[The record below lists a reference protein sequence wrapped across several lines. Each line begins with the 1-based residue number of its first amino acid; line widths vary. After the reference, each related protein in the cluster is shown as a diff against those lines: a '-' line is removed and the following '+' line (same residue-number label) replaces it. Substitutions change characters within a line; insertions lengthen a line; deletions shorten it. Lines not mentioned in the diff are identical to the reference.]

1 MIINWLDEI
10 DSTNSFVARN
20 ISTLQSGSV
29 IAAHRQSAGRGQ
41 RGNSWESEPFANLT
55 FSMLLRP
62 ADFPANKQFH
72 LSEAVAVAITES
84 IEKKCC
90 ISAKIKWPNDI
101 YFNDLKLAGIL
112 IEHALMGRNILHTI
126 IGVGLNVN
134 QRKFFSDAPNP
145 VSLAQIADKEF
156 DLDTLLYDVCLRIE
170 QRVDALR
177 SDTDF
182 NDIHSL
188 YMNRLWR
195 NDKCFHKFRD
205 VASGNI
211 YLGQIADI
219 EPMGHLIVNEH
230 SNYGQIIPHRYAFKE
245 VEWIID

>member
-20 ISTLQSGSV
+20 ISTLHSGSIV
-29 IAAHRQSAGRGQ
+29 AARRQSAGRGQ

-55 FSMLLRP
+55 FSMLWLP
-62 ADFPANKQFH
+62 DNFPANKQFH

-84 IEKKCC
+84 IEKVCG
-90 ISAKIKWPNDI
+90 ISSKIKWPNDI

-112 IEHALMGRNILHTI
+112 IEHALMGHNILHTI

-145 VSLAQIADKEF
+145 VSLAQIADKDF
-156 DLDTLLYDVCLRIE
+156 DLDSLLSNVCTNIE
-170 QRVDALR
+170 CRLSALR

-182 NDIHSL
+182 FDIHSL
-188 YMNRLWR
+188 YMSRLWR
-195 NDKCFHKFRD
+195 NDNCCHKFRD

-211 YLGQIADI
+211 YWGQIADI
-219 EPMGHLIVNEH
+219 EPMGHLIVNEL
-230 SNYGQIIPHRYAFKE
+230 SDCGQIIPHRYAFKE